1 MYEIKDKTFSI
12 RLTAS
17 EYEYLQQVAAAHKV
31 KAGAFIRWLL
41 NEYQK
46 KEGKE

>member
-1 MYEIKDKTFSI
+1 MAYEVMEKTFSI

-17 EYEYLQQVAAAHKV
+17 EYEYLQQAAEAKNK

-41 NEYQK
+41 EQYKQQ
-46 KEGKE
+46 